1 MDPKI
6 NEELIKHRE
15 IRFCTERA
23 KAQADA
29 RNANDAIQLLR
40 GVKGIQDLNVV
51 NDHCI
56 QVAYDLSQIS
66 MRVIEEALQEIGF
79 VLDGSWVCRMRRA
92 IYYYTEETQ
101 LVNLGYSHHQSKSTT
116 EIFIKQYEQR
126 EHGCR
131 DERPPYYHHYN

>member
-1 MDPKI
+1 MDTV
-6 NEELIKHRE
+6 NDELIKHRE
-15 IRFCTERA
+15 IRFCSERM
-23 KAQADA
+23 KAQPTGKGAD
-29 RNANDAIQLLR
+29 DAIQLLQ
-40 GVKGIQDLNVV
+40 GVKGIQDLKLV
-51 NDHCI
+51 NGDCI
-56 QVAYDLSQIS
+56 QVTYDLSVIT

-79 VLDGSWVCRMRRA
+79 VLDSSWVCRMRRA

-101 LVNLGYSHHQSKSTT
+101 LVNLGYSDHQSKSTT